1 LTIVTTNCKNICV
14 PDASSLIFS
23 GQVELK
29 GKEVLE
35 WLLEHYTVYISPEVK
50 VECFNRIQKDRPE
63 LINLQK
69 FKNHVSQRVALN
81 VNYKHCLE
89 YLIEHCCKNQM
100 LDFPKQHPGE
110 MHSLALSLYLNAKLK
125 KPIVLLIDDFPAIQ
139 AFAKTINDQ
148 KFAIQMS
155 VPDIIIN
162 FFKTEPDLD
171 ENETAAS
178 LQTYYNIMTKAV
190 HYKTFKM
197 RFEQSCRHIL
207 FQKCSIK
214 CLF

>member
-1 LTIVTTNCKNICV
+1 MTTIETNCKNICV

-35 WLLEHYTVYISPEVK
+35 WLLERYTIYISPEVK
-50 VECFNRIQKDRPE
+50 FECFNTIRDDRPE

-69 FKNHVSQRVALN
+69 FKNHVSQRVVLG

-89 YLIEHCCKNQM
+89 YLTKYCCKDQM
-100 LDFPKQHPGE
+100 LEFPKQHPGE
-110 MHSLALSLYLNAKLK
+110 IHSLALSLYLNAKLK
-125 KPIVLLIDDFPAIQ
+125 KPIVLLIDDFPAIE
-139 AFAKTINDQ
+139 AFAKTIDDQ

-155 VPDIIIN
+155 LPDIIIN

-178 LQTYYNIMTKAV
+178 LQTYFSIMTKAV
-190 HYKTFKM
+190 HYRTFKM
-197 RFEQSCRHIL
+197 RFEQSCRNL
-207 FQKCSIK
+207 LSEKCNVR
-214 CLF
+214 CLI